1 MFTVHLN
8 GTTLLHALT
17 STSPASLRRAV
28 VVRPGLVSPCALHRA
43 YDVTCSPS
51 RAGCRVPHRHRTRIA
66 IHMNLGYSSE
76 HIERR
81 ELTSTIEYG
90 ETYMSLVRKRHMSH
104 LLMTPPESAALPNI

>member
-1 MFTVHLN
+1 
-8 GTTLLHALT
+8 
-17 STSPASLRRAV
+17 
-28 VVRPGLVSPCALHRA
+28 
-43 YDVTCSPS
+43 
-51 RAGCRVPHRHRTRIA
+51 
-66 IHMNLGYSSE
+66 MNLGYSSE